1 MTAIQAS
8 LFCRLGLFKLAVAT
22 DTTAKAV
29 FLDFYNLRWHGF
41 LELQILLKKEAE
53 IKPLNPWSK
62 ADHAFHK
69 TTTKAL

>member
-53 IKPLNPWSK
+53 IKPLV
-62 ADHAFHK
+62 
-69 TTTKAL
+69 